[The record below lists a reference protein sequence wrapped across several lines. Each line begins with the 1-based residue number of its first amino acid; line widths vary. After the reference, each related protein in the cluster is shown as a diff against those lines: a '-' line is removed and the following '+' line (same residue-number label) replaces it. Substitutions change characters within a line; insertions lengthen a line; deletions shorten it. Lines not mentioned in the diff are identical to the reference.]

1 MERELLFSVTKD
13 DLRIT
18 HFRAGGKGGQKQ
30 NKTSSGSRV
39 HHDPSGAVGE
49 SREHREQRQ
58 NTRAAFRRM
67 TETPEFKRWLHEMIY
82 AAQKLPSVT
91 ELVNKAMDES
101 NIITQVR
108 IDDRWVTVRPDELTD
123 GS

>member
-1 MERELLFSVTKD
+1 MMERELLFSVTKK

-49 SREHREQRQ
+49 SREHREQYQ

-67 TETPEFKRWLHEMIY
+67 TETAEFKRWLHEMIY
-82 AAQKLPSVT
+82 AAQSLPTIT
-91 ELVNKAMDES
+91 EMVNDAMDETK
-101 NIITQVR
+101 IVTQVR
-108 IDDRWVTVRPDELTD
+108 IDDRWVTIDPSELSD
-123 GS
+123 G